1 MKKYILPTLLMTSYI
16 ILPMQDQQKKQC
28 PILSGKAII
37 KHGHS
42 NMFIGCANLLPL
54 FSSTSP
60 KNFFQVAAQGA
71 IGAGQMSI
79 GVIQV
84 ATGNII
90 KDISENPRECIGLTA
105 IGAMMVTI
113 SQYDPKN

>member
-16 ILPMQDQQKKQC
+16 ILPMQDEPKTQS
-28 PILSGKAII
+28 PIPYGKAII
-37 KHGHS
+37 QNGHS
-42 NMFIGCANLLPL
+42 NICIGCAHLLPL
-54 FSSTSP
+54 FSATSP
-60 KNFFQVAAQGA
+60 KFFFQATSQGA

-79 GVIQV
+79 GMLQV

-90 KDISENPRECIGLTA
+90 KHISENPRECIGLTT

-113 SQYDPKN
+113 AQYDPKN